1 MAAGQGPMQNQ
12 AIRPCGERMM
22 ARAQLPEA
30 HASSWHFPGEQ
41 AASELGAPNPARGQG
56 AQRLVMPY

>member
-1 MAAGQGPMQNQ
+1 
-12 AIRPCGERMM
+12 MM